1 MQPPGCIES
10 CSTRFFLS
18 VSRKKRSRWKK
29 LHYEDA
35 YENLDLKHALELL
48 PPRDRMIVKLKYF
61 EDMKLD
67 DIAAIME
74 ENTNTIKSRL
84 YRSLKKLRLSL
95 D

>member
-1 MQPPGCIES
+1 
-10 CSTRFFLS
+10 
-18 VSRKKRSRWKK
+18 
-29 LHYEDA
+29 
-35 YENLDLKHALELL
+35 
-48 PPRDRMIVKLKYF
+48 MIVELKYF
-61 EDMKLD
+61 EDMKLE

>member
-1 MQPPGCIES
+1 MHY
-10 CSTRFFLS
+10 
-18 VSRKKRSRWKK
+18 
-29 LHYEDA
+29 LHQ
-35 YENLDLKHALELL
+35 H
-48 PPRDRMIVKLKYF
+48 
-61 EDMKLD
+61 MKLE